1 MTTYFWSFA
10 KSADNIYILLDLT
23 TDNISWEIRINL
35 FIMGIEATTESE
47 KSSESHLLLLTCG
60 HCVKLVEADSSIEMD
75 EDAAAGA
82 VTCEK

>member
-1 MTTYFWSFA
+1 MLTSMTTYFWSFA

-47 KSSESHLLLLTCG
+47 KSSESHLQHWACSPSFSRL
-60 HCVKLVEADSSIEMD
+60 DSATD
-75 EDAAAGA
+75 PVHHGA
-82 VTCEK
+82 RREH